1 MTWVK
6 WNYLKLFA
14 LYILYILPI
23 YPNNIQFYKKIN
35 KIQTNIHK
43 KKQSLQLIDI
53 PYDLNLLANQFRQQ
67 FFFDLLDFNDFG
79 SQSSQFLDLLVSF
92 TFELFDLSAV
102 VVDLSLEGLDVLF
115 YVVELT
121 HKILVGFFACF
132 KL

>member
-23 YPNNIQFYKKIN
+23 YPNNIQLKRTN

-43 KKQSLQLIDI
+43 KKQSLQFIDI
-53 PYDLNLLANQFRQQ
+53 PYNLNLLSDQFRQQ
-67 FFFDLLDFNDFG
+67 FLFDLLDFNDFG
-79 SQSSQFLDLLVSF
+79 SQSSQFLDLLVPF

-115 YVVELT
+115 YVVELA